1 MSNINSNNPGSY
13 TDLFRGFKTILDN
26 YMKRNV
32 ATCQPVRIVNVNAEN
47 AFVDVQSV
55 LLNADTDGNIY
66 QSSVIPNVPVCM
78 MFGNSCEITFEVSV
92 GDFGLLI
99 ASKQDISNFKNNKG
113 DVEIA
118 SHRSF
123 NWSDG
128 FFLPLTFKNVEKGIR
143 LKNKDSLIEILP
155 DALNITSKNIVING
169 DVEVNGQIKS
179 TDDILAGDIS
189 LKEHTH
195 KYIDT
200 QPNGAPSQKDTEKA
214 G

>member
-128 FFLPLTFKNVEKGIR
+128 FFLPLTFKNASSS
-143 LKNKDSLIEILP
+143 SLLLQRIPKMCHTEIQSGFTYGRIISVFLIP
-155 DALNITSKNIVING
+155 SK
-169 DVEVNGQIKS
+169 
-179 TDDILAGDIS
+179 
-189 LKEHTH
+189 
-195 KYIDT
+195 
-200 QPNGAPSQKDTEKA
+200 
-214 G
+214 